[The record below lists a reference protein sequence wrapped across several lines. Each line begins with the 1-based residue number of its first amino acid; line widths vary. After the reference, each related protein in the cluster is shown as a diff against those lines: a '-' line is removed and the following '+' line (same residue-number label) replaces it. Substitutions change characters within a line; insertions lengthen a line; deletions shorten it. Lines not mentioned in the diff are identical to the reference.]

1 MKQNKNEFSNEDE
14 ENIYSDTNDTNTSK
28 NTTHN
33 LNEEPYEIIERILIM
48 IYNRNIKPDKTKPKI
63 NIESNQN
70 KIKELCK
77 KYDTSYIVLL
87 LLKSIRK
94 LINKYREIIFD
105 LPTITKI
112 LRETYSLEYKER
124 SYSQNY
130 KFKKIDQFQKFI
142 NYFKTDNNI
151 TPVSKSLNK
160 YKNPNTIMKSLFAEL
175 YNIKKCLRKSAPII
189 NKIFEY
195 PLSKYEK
202 FSIDQCQKEEY
213 LNILIRDKFIA
224 NEINKNIDPKLIILL
239 NEISE
244 GNYLNSKLM
253 TEKLNYFNIKLNQR
267 KEYAKYLTIAEI
279 GSSIDEKCPE
289 DCELLGVT
297 SINNI
302 YNFINEE
309 DINNNYFLSA
319 EGDLDFDIIE
329 DDNIKESNNFPNINM
344 IHFGNGINNIESN
357 QNIINEIDTNTYIPK
372 IKDAIINQNEVKK
385 QSIISNNKI
394 NSINISENKN
404 FLDVPNLFTKN
415 KNINKDFKKIFNFD
429 PKNKKT
435 RGEYANILND
445 ERLRRGGTEQA
456 IIKDIKNNNNKNKV
470 ENKGNKF
477 ANNNKNLKS
486 DKKEIPSDL
495 DDLVKYIEKDDKKT
509 TQNKKKKKNKKRN
522 KKKNKNE
529 AELNED
535 KDEKNEINV
544 SKDKEDNDEIEDI
557 KQNFINNSIN
567 RYKIHKIKFKY
578 GTKWLE
584 KISKYE

>member
-1 MKQNKNEFSNEDE
+1 
-14 ENIYSDTNDTNTSK
+14 
-28 NTTHN
+28 
-33 LNEEPYEIIERILIM
+33 M

-289 DCELLGVT
+289 DCELLGET

-329 DDNIKESNNFPNINM
+329 DDNIKENNNFPNINM

-357 QNIINEIDTNTYIPK
+357 KNIINEIDTNTYIPK

-495 DDLVKYIEKDDKKT
+495 DDLVKYIEKDDKKS

-544 SKDKEDNDEIEDI
+544 SKDKEDNNEIEDI
-557 KQNFINNSIN
+557 KKNFINNSIN